1 MMIVMLHNFKQ
12 IFQDIVYH
20 FKNDKILERVSTYDS
35 RIFLIKEILS
45 LRKKRQLTSRIL
57 PPSAEK
63 KINKKIS
70 KIKNQRRENQN
81 RIKLTALSKC
91 FFFIIHKVLG
101 WKERTK
107 APQTNLYLK
116 IECPISQVLK
126 FFQR

>member
-91 FFFIIHKVLG
+91 FFFYH
-101 WKERTK
+101 
-107 APQTNLYLK
+107 P
-116 IECPISQVLK
+116 
-126 FFQR
+126 